1 MSDEPTH
8 EGPSPYHGGL
18 TTHRGR
24 REDCTGPDCG
34 PVETEQPRTTLAD
47 ILRGTA
53 DRIDAEDLP
62 QTAEDVADFCD
73 GARWATAQLRRIADE
88 AGAEP
93 AGDATPD
100 WLADLVR
107 RYASTTLTDGERTMM
122 RFALDLAQEK
132 IWSEDGFTE
141 DDQTAVNSLKQFV
154 GEEVP
159 GDG

>member
-73 GARWATAQLRRIADE
+73 GARWATAQLRQIAGE
-88 AGAEP
+88 ADAGP

-100 WLADLVR
+100 WLADLAR
-107 RYASTTLTDGERTMM
+107 RYVVAALTDAERAMLRYAVGCAREDMDDRADEDET
-122 RFALDLAQEK
+122 ALE
-132 IWSEDGFTE
+132 
-141 DDQTAVNSLKQFV
+141 SLKQFV